1 MARSCWFE
9 MRRKGKNRGNGD
21 EQFKRRGNGGVEQDD
36 VVEGDERET
45 VEVVKVEAAG
55 ILETEGRNFSD
66 VEASGSGQQDGVS
79 E

>member
-1 MARSCWFE
+1 M
-9 MRRKGKNRGNGD
+9 
-21 EQFKRRGNGGVEQDD
+21 
-36 VVEGDERET
+36 EGDKIET